1 MTEGST
7 DRQNDIN
14 RIVCRESNRDRHL
27 SKGEIAN
34 NRIVVIVVKPPGT

>member
-1 MTEGST
+1 MIEGST

-14 RIVCRESNRDRHL
+14 RIVFRDRNRDRHL
-27 SKGEIAN
+27 SKGEFAN